1 MSAEVGR
8 LPGHSAVIP
17 GVAES
22 GLDKSGSVLYAET
35 MMPDGLHER
44 LRAAAGQRTKRT
56 LSQLTNTPSET
67 VRRYMTTQAPAAEF
81 LSLFCSSL
89 GINGDWLLTG
99 RGPMKASDVKHHALG
114 EARAGDLLGAMAG
127 SIEVLIDRVDRTEKY
142 VQTLETRV
150 RGTSGDSAVEFA
162 LKAPKNGGT
171 HAHPQRQAG
180 IKESSAASATRAH
193 QASERARRIADA
205 IAGRPCSDAD

>member
-1 MSAEVGR
+1 MIAN
-8 LPGHSAVIP
+8 
-17 GVAES
+17 
-22 GLDKSGSVLYAET
+22 
-35 MMPDGLHER
+35 GLHER
-44 LRAAAGQRTKRT
+44 LRAAAGQRTHRT
-56 LSQLTNTPSET
+56 LSQLTNTPSES

-81 LSLFCSSL
+81 LSAFCSAL
-89 GINGDWLLTG
+89 GVNGDWLLTG

-150 RGTSGDSAVEFA
+150 RGGGGSDSAVEFA
-162 LKAPKNGGT
+162 LKTPKNGDT
-171 HAHPQRQAG
+171 HAQQQRQAG
-180 IKESSAASATRAH
+180 VKESSAASATRAH

-205 IAGRPCSDAD
+205 IAGRPRPDAD